1 MQARGSQARA
11 WNRTLPLS
19 EFPRI
24 FSIFPLPMGH
34 FLQNT
39 IFKNV
44 VTHNKIKKNMVLISI
59 RHGYHF
65 NGDRG
70 THLLGGGLDMVIKEE
85 AV

>member
-1 MQARGSQARA
+1 
-11 WNRTLPLS
+11 
-19 EFPRI
+19 
-24 FSIFPLPMGH
+24 MGH
-34 FLQNT
+34 FLQNK

-65 NGDRG
+65 NEDRG
-70 THLLGGGLDMVIKEE
+70 THLIGGGLGMVIKEE